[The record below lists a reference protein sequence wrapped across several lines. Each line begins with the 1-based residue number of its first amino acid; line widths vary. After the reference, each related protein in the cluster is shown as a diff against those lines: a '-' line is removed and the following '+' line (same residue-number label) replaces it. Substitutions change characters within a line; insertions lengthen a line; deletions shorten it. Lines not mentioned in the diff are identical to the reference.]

1 MGAYHYIAL
10 NADGKREKGVS
21 EAESARQVREQLR
34 EKGLMPLEVTA
45 VGSDK
50 KLAKGERA
58 KPQRKRLSSA
68 DLALLTRQ
76 MSTLLAASMPVD
88 EVLTAL
94 AEQTEKPHV
103 KGIIL
108 GVRARVLEGHS
119 LAAGM
124 DAFPRAFPALY
135 RTTIAAGEKSGQVDR
150 VLDKLADYTERQHE
164 IRQKIIQAMAYP
176 ALMTLVSIGVV
187 VFMLL
192 YVVPKIVSA
201 FAQTKQTLPL
211 PTTILI
217 GTSDFLPHY

>member
-108 GVRARVLEGHS
+108 GGARARVR
-119 LAAGM
+119 
-124 DAFPRAFPALY
+124 RAQF
-135 RTTIAAGEKSGQVDR
+135 SGGNGC
-150 VLDKLADYTERQHE
+150 LSAC
-164 IRQKIIQAMAYP
+164 I
-176 ALMTLVSIGVV
+176 SGVV
-187 VFMLL
+187 SHDHCCRR
-192 YVVPKIVSA
+192 KIRAGGSCA
-201 FAQTKQTLPL
+201 R
-211 PTTILI
+211 
-217 GTSDFLPHY
+217 